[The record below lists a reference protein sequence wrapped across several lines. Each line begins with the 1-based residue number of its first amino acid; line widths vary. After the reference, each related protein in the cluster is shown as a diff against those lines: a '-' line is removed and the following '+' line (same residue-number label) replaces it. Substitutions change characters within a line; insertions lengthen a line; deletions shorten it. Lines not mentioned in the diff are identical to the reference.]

1 MPGVK
6 GKCRTAG
13 MPECRFHL
21 FSNDE
26 TMTRILLSLLICCCL
41 VGYALSFRWSFPH
54 HNIHHNIMRSNGWKR
69 HVSLQERTTRL
80 FSSTNNDPN
89 GLNNREKSFN
99 VPITPSPELSSMI
112 TKDEYKKMVEEKL
125 VNNCREEVFDLLINY
140 LHQGGRDNELLL
152 KMVKRFL
159 VANWDPSKMTV
170 SQKVTSFDFT
180 INFITQLRQM
190 GFHFHSQTPESLEL
204 KEDFLKFLKE
214 SLTARENEHFL
225 AAGSR
230 ALFIVIADLGIVWT
244 DLQTETQERLLY
256 GLKSFSMEDRYR
268 PKDDKDGK
276 ILSLMI
282 YSFGKLGIVF
292 SQLDEYLQ
300 SAFFSLL
307 ERNIHLMT
315 PEYIPN
321 VIKG

>member
-1 MPGVK
+1 
-6 GKCRTAG
+6 
-13 MPECRFHL
+13 
-21 FSNDE
+21 
-26 TMTRILLSLLICCCL
+26 MTRIHLDLLICYCL
-41 VGYALSFRWSFPH
+41 VGCALSFRWSFPH
-54 HNIHHNIMRSNGWKR
+54 HSIHHYVLRQNSWKR
-69 HVSLQERTTRL
+69 HSLLQERSTRL
-80 FSSTNNDPN
+80 FSTNNNNDPN
-89 GLNNREKSFN
+89 SLDSREKSFT
-99 VPITPSPELSSMI
+99 VPITPTPEVSSMI

-140 LHQGGRDNELLL
+140 LHHGGRDNDLLL

-159 VANWDPSKMTV
+159 VANWDPSKLTV

-214 SLTARENEHFL
+214 SLTATENEHFL

-230 ALFIVIADLGIVWT
+230 ALFIVIADLGIGWT
-244 DLQTETQERLLY
+244 DLDTETQERLLY
-256 GLKSFSMEDRYR
+256 GLKAFSNQDRYR

-282 YSFGKLGIVF
+282 YSFGKLGIPF
-292 SQLDEYLQ
+292 SSLDEYLQ

-315 PEYIPN
+315 PEYVPN